1 MLIQDESERVIE
13 ASISADLAIHAVLEG
28 AEGRNCARV
37 QDNGTLPRLPMTM
50 INMYMSKVTRGPL
63 TLRLAE
69 LMREGYMKNGRGSA
83 TASSHGNDDF
93 AGRLAL
99 AEHL

>member
-1 MLIQDESERVIE
+1 
-13 ASISADLAIHAVLEG
+13 
-28 AEGRNCARV
+28 
-37 QDNGTLPRLPMTM
+37 
-50 INMYMSKVTRGPL
+50 MYMSKVTRGPL